1 MATLHWLGPGYD
13 LMTASPSMDRMFERF
28 FGYRTVGPETG
39 TPTYSLPVD
48 ILEAEDAY
56 ELHASVAGVPQDG
69 VDVTFE
75 DGLLKIA
82 VKAAPVPVLGTFIR
96 QERLWGNWSRQ
107 LELPKEVDS
116 ANISAEFENGML
128 TVRVPKVAKAQ
139 PQRIAIAGATKAIGA

>member
-69 VDVTFE
+69 VTYTANAAFGQGAQLNPGEYVFANSTAATVSITSLQPNTTYYFSVFE
-75 DGLLKIA
+75 YDGTGTN
-82 VKAAPVPVLGTFIR
+82 AA
-96 QERLWGNWSRQ
+96 
-107 LELPKEVDS
+107 
-116 ANISAEFENGML
+116 
-128 TVRVPKVAKAQ
+128 
-139 PQRIAIAGATKAIGA
+139 